1 MASLFSLQGR
11 TALVTGGTRGIGQAM
26 AIALAEAGADVVLV
40 QRDESNTATRDEIV
54 NKIGRKALIHVAEL
68 SDRESVKKIIPALVE
83 QGVKPDILLNC
94 AGIQRRHPSEKFPD
108 EDWDEVININLTSVF
123 TLSREFGAY
132 LLSRDASEF
141 PTGRR
146 GAVINVGSLL
156 SYQGG
161 ITVPAYAASKG
172 GVAQLTKALSNE
184 WVSKGINVNAIAPGY
199 IATDMNVALIN
210 DANRNTSIMA
220 RIPAGRWGR
229 PEDFK
234 GVVVFLA
241 SEASS
246 YVSGEM
252 ITVDGGWMGRRTA
265 AAGQSRALRRVVPA
279 SFETRQEQ
287 LKRSP
292 PVLAAA
298 ILQGQTA
305 QPTHL
310 VAIVKAPSLGSS
322 PLN

>member
-1 MASLFSLQGR
+1 MASLFSLEGR

-40 QRDESNTATRDEIV
+40 QIT
-54 NKIGRKALIHVAEL
+54 KLGRKALIHAAEL
-68 SDRESVKKIIPALVE
+68 SDREAVKKVIPTLVQ
-83 QGVKPDILLNC
+83 QGVQPDILLNC

-108 EDWDEVININLTSVF
+108 EDWDESTLKVININLTSVF
-123 TLSREFGAY
+123 TLAREFGAN

-146 GAVINVGSLL
+146 GSVINVASLL
-156 SYQGG
+156 SFQGG

-184 WVSKGINVNAIAPGY
+184 WVAKGINVNAIAPGY
-199 IATDMNVALIN
+199 IDTDMNVALIN
-210 DANRNTSIMA
+210 DPNRNSGIMA

-241 SEASS
+241 SQASN
-246 YVSGEM
+246 YVSGEI
-252 ITVDGGWMGRRTA
+252 ITVDGGWMGR
-265 AAGQSRALRRVVPA
+265 
-279 SFETRQEQ
+279 
-287 LKRSP
+287 
-292 PVLAAA
+292 
-298 ILQGQTA
+298 
-305 QPTHL
+305 
-310 VAIVKAPSLGSS
+310 
-322 PLN
+322 